1 MKKSVLSIVLTVVML
16 FSLTATVWGS
26 AWPVVDSGYCGYW
39 DDNYEDRENITWQLM
54 KDGTLEFFGEGY
66 MEDFSYNR
74 VPWKDYADQ
83 IKEVVIYGPQDDL
96 KSCIFSIS
104 SYAFIGCKNLTKV
117 TIPHT
122 VVEIGEDA
130 FGSCKSLTEITLP
143 DSIEK
148 MGYGVFGSSGL
159 KRIRLPEKLTTLPYG
174 TFSGCADLESVDF
187 PAGLTEIK
195 DRAFEKSGLVRIELP
210 DTVTTMG
217 LDVFS
222 KCPNLEFVK
231 LPRNLEVI
239 ETGMFEK
246 CAKLQSVVFPENVK
260 VIGRLAF
267 MWCDELQNFTLPESV
282 ETIGLQAFIDC
293 ESLTEV
299 TIPANVTTIE
309 QNSFSGCGK
318 LRAIYVAEGN
328 QAYQSVDGVLMT
340 KDGTMVHTCPG
351 AKEGTFV
358 IPNGV
363 TTIASLAFFDCQNLK
378 RLVIPATLTTINER
392 GFDFCDNL
400 LSFYFSGAA
409 PEEELLKKMDISS
422 DATLYYLEG
431 QPGWTSPTYLGYKT
445 ALWDGSSKLPGTLP
459 AGDTNG
465 DGRVGVEDV
474 QQLYGYLTGQNTI
487 TIAEKMAAD
496 VNNDDEVDVYDLQ
509 LLYERLAQGTTL

>member
-39 DDNYEDRENITWQLM
+39 DDNYSDRKNMTWQLM

-74 VPWKDYADQ
+74 VPWKDYVDQ
-83 IKEVVIYGPQDDL
+83 IKEVVIYGPQDEL
-96 KSCIFSIS
+96 KSCILSIGR
-104 SYAFIGCKNLTKV
+104 YAFSGCKNLKKIS
-117 TIPHT
+117 IP
-122 VVEIGEDA
+122 VSVEIIGLAA
-130 FGSCKSLTEITLP
+130 FSGSGIESIHLP
-143 DSIEK
+143 AN
-148 MGYGVFGSSGL
+148 L
-159 KRIRLPEKLTTLPYG
+159 KTISTAA
-174 TFSGCADLESVDF
+174 FSGCTNLKSVEF
-187 PAGLTEIK
+187 PAGLTKIENM
-195 DRAFEKSGLVRIELP
+195 AFEKSGLIRMELP

-217 LDVFS
+217 SGVFS
-222 KCPNLEFVK
+222 ECPNLEFVK

-239 ETGMFEK
+239 EMSMFKK

-260 VIGRLAF
+260 VIGRWAF

-328 QAYQSVDGVLMT
+328 PAYQSVDGVLMT

-431 QPGWTSPTYLGYKT
+431 QSGWTSPTYLGYKT

-459 AGDTNG
+459 AGDANG
-465 DGRVGVEDV
+465 DGKVGVEDV

-487 TIAEKMAAD
+487 TITEKMAAD
-496 VNNDDEVDVYDLQ
+496 VNNDGEVDVYDLQ

>member
-39 DDNYEDRENITWQLM
+39 DDNYSDRKNMTWQLM

-66 MEDFSYNR
+66 MEDFSYYS
-74 VPWKDYADQ
+74 VPWKDYVDQ
-83 IKEVVIYGPQDDL
+83 IKEVVIYGPQDEL
-96 KSCIFSIS
+96 KSCIFSIGR
-104 SYAFIGCKNLTKV
+104 YAFSGCKNLKKIS
-117 TIPHT
+117 IP
-122 VVEIGEDA
+122 VSVEIIGLAA
-130 FGSCKSLTEITLP
+130 FSGSGIESIHLP
-143 DSIEK
+143 AN
-148 MGYGVFGSSGL
+148 L
-159 KRIRLPEKLTTLPYG
+159 KTISTAA
-174 TFSGCADLESVDF
+174 FSGCTNLKSVEFPEALTKIES
-187 PAGLTEIK
+187 
-195 DRAFEKSGLVRIELP
+195 RAFEKSGLIRMELP

-217 LDVFS
+217 SGVFS
-222 KCPNLEFVK
+222 ECPNLEFVK
-231 LPRNLEVI
+231 LPRNLEII
-239 ETGMFEK
+239 ELSMFEK

-260 VIGRLAF
+260 VIGRWAF

-293 ESLTEV
+293 ENLTEV
-299 TIPANVTTIE
+299 TIPAKVTKIE

-392 GFDFCDNL
+392 GFDSCDNL

-431 QPGWTSPTYLGYKT
+431 QSGWTSPTYLGYKT

-459 AGDTNG
+459 AGDANG

-487 TIAEKMAAD
+487 TITEKMAAD
-496 VNNDDEVDVYDLQ
+496 VNNDGEVDVYDLQ

>member
-39 DDNYEDRENITWQLM
+39 DDNYSDRKNMTWQLM

-74 VPWKDYADQ
+74 VPWKDYVDQ
-83 IKEVVIYGPQDDL
+83 IKEVVIYGPQDEL
-96 KSCIFSIS
+96 KSCILSIGR
-104 SYAFIGCKNLTKV
+104 YAFSGCKNLKKV
-117 TIPHT
+117 SIP
-122 VVEIGEDA
+122 VSVEIIGLAA
-130 FGSCKSLTEITLP
+130 FSGSGIESIHLP
-143 DSIEK
+143 AN
-148 MGYGVFGSSGL
+148 L
-159 KRIRLPEKLTTLPYG
+159 KTISTAA
-174 TFSGCADLESVDF
+174 FSGCTNLKSVEF
-187 PAGLTEIK
+187 PAGLTKIENM
-195 DRAFEKSGLVRIELP
+195 AFEKSGLIRMELP

-217 LDVFS
+217 SGVFS
-222 KCPNLEFVK
+222 ECPNLEFVK

-239 ETGMFEK
+239 EMSMFKK

-260 VIGRLAF
+260 VIGRWAF

-328 QAYQSVDGVLMT
+328 PAYQSVDGVLMT

-431 QPGWTSPTYLGYKT
+431 QSGWTSPTYLGYKT

-459 AGDTNG
+459 AGDANG

-487 TIAEKMAAD
+487 TITEKMAAD
-496 VNNDDEVDVYDLQ
+496 VNNDGEVDVYDLQ

>member
-39 DDNYEDRENITWQLM
+39 DDNYSDRKNMTWQLM

-66 MEDFSYNR
+66 MEEYSYNR
-74 VPWKDYADQ
+74 NAPWEQYKDQ
-83 IKEVVIYGPQDDL
+83 ITKVVIYGPQDDL

-104 SYAFIGCKNLTKV
+104 SYAFSGCKNLKKIS
-117 TIPHT
+117 IP
-122 VVEIGEDA
+122 VSVEIIGLAA
-130 FGSCKSLTEITLP
+130 FSGSGIESIHLP
-143 DSIEK
+143 AN
-148 MGYGVFGSSGL
+148 L
-159 KRIRLPEKLTTLPYG
+159 KTISTAA
-174 TFSGCADLESVDF
+174 FSGCTNLKSVEF
-187 PAGLTEIK
+187 PAGLTKIENM
-195 DRAFEKSGLVRIELP
+195 AFEKSGLVRIELP

-217 LDVFS
+217 SGVFS
-222 KCPNLEFVK
+222 ECPNLEFVK

-239 ETGMFEK
+239 EMSMFKK

-299 TIPANVTTIE
+299 TIPANVTIIE

-328 QAYQSVDGVLMT
+328 PAYQSVDGVLMT

-431 QPGWTSPTYLGYKT
+431 QSGWTSPTYLGYKT

-459 AGDTNG
+459 AGDANG

-487 TIAEKMAAD
+487 TITEKMAAD
-496 VNNDDEVDVYDLQ
+496 VNNDGEVDVYDLQ
-509 LLYERLAQGTTL
+509 LLYECLAQGTTL

>member
-39 DDNYEDRENITWQLM
+39 DDNYRDHENMTWQLM

-83 IKEVVIYGPQDDL
+83 IKEVVIYGPQDEL
-96 KSCIFSIS
+96 KSCILSIGR
-104 SYAFIGCKNLTKV
+104 YAFSGCKNLKKIS
-117 TIPHT
+117 IP
-122 VVEIGEDA
+122 VSVEIIGLAA
-130 FGSCKSLTEITLP
+130 FSGSGIESIHLP
-143 DSIEK
+143 AN
-148 MGYGVFGSSGL
+148 L
-159 KRIRLPEKLTTLPYG
+159 KTISTAA
-174 TFSGCADLESVDF
+174 FSGCTNLKSVEFPEALTKIES
-187 PAGLTEIK
+187 
-195 DRAFEKSGLVRIELP
+195 RAFSKSGLVRIELP

-217 LDVFS
+217 SGVFS
-222 KCPNLEFVK
+222 ECPNLEFVK

-239 ETGMFEK
+239 EMSMFEK

-267 MWCDELQNFTLPESV
+267 KWCDELQNFTLPESV

-299 TIPANVTTIE
+299 TIPAKVTKIE

-363 TTIASLAFFDCQNLK
+363 TTIASLAFFDCQNLT

-431 QPGWTSPTYLGYKT
+431 QSGWTSPTYLGYKT

-496 VNNDDEVDVYDLQ
+496 VNNDGELDVYDLQ

>member
-39 DDNYEDRENITWQLM
+39 DDNYSDRKNMTWQLM

-66 MEDFSYNR
+66 MEDFSYYS
-74 VPWKDYADQ
+74 VPWKDYVDQ
-83 IKEVVIYGPQDDL
+83 IKEVVIYGPQDEL
-96 KSCIFSIS
+96 ESCIFSIGR
-104 SYAFIGCKNLTKV
+104 YAFSGCKNLKKIS
-117 TIPHT
+117 IP
-122 VVEIGEDA
+122 VSVEIIGLAA
-130 FGSCKSLTEITLP
+130 FSGSGIESIHLP
-143 DSIEK
+143 AN
-148 MGYGVFGSSGL
+148 L
-159 KRIRLPEKLTTLPYG
+159 KTISTAA
-174 TFSGCADLESVDF
+174 FSGCTNLKSVEFPEALTKIES
-187 PAGLTEIK
+187 
-195 DRAFEKSGLVRIELP
+195 RAFEKSGLVRMELP

-217 LDVFS
+217 SDVFS
-222 KCPNLEFVK
+222 ECPNLEFVK

-239 ETGMFEK
+239 EMSMFKK

-260 VIGRLAF
+260 VIGRWAF

-299 TIPANVTTIE
+299 TIPANVTIIE

-328 QAYQSVDGVLMT
+328 PAYQSVDGVLMT

-422 DATLYYLEG
+422 NATLYYLEG
-431 QPGWTSPTYLGYKT
+431 QSGWTSPTYLGYKT

-496 VNNDDEVDVYDLQ
+496 VNNDGEVDVYDLQ

>member
-39 DDNYEDRENITWQLM
+39 DDNYSDRKNMTWQLM

-74 VPWKDYADQ
+74 VPWKDYVDQ
-83 IKEVVIYGPQDDL
+83 IKEVVIYGPQDEL
-96 KSCIFSIS
+96 KSCILSIGR
-104 SYAFIGCKNLTKV
+104 YAFSGCKNLKKIS
-117 TIPHT
+117 IP
-122 VVEIGEDA
+122 VSVEIIGLAA
-130 FGSCKSLTEITLP
+130 FSGSGIESIHLP
-143 DSIEK
+143 AN
-148 MGYGVFGSSGL
+148 L
-159 KRIRLPEKLTTLPYG
+159 KTISTAA
-174 TFSGCADLESVDF
+174 FSGCTNLKSVEF
-187 PAGLTEIK
+187 PAGLTKIENM
-195 DRAFEKSGLVRIELP
+195 AFEKSGLIRMELP

-217 LDVFS
+217 SGVFS
-222 KCPNLEFVK
+222 ECPNLEFVK

-363 TTIASLAFFDCQNLK
+363 TTIASLAFFDCRNLK

>member
-39 DDNYEDRENITWQLM
+39 DDNYSDRKNMTWQLM

-66 MEDFSYNR
+66 MKDFSYYS
-74 VPWKDYADQ
+74 VPWKDYVDQ
-83 IKEVVIYGPQDDL
+83 IKEVVIYGPQDEL
-96 KSCIFSIS
+96 KSCILSIGR
-104 SYAFIGCKNLTKV
+104 YAFSGCKNLKKIS
-117 TIPHT
+117 IP
-122 VVEIGEDA
+122 VSVEIIGLAA
-130 FGSCKSLTEITLP
+130 FSGSGIESIHLP
-143 DSIEK
+143 AN
-148 MGYGVFGSSGL
+148 L
-159 KRIRLPEKLTTLPYG
+159 KTISTAA
-174 TFSGCADLESVDF
+174 FSGCTNLKSVEF
-187 PAGLTEIK
+187 PAGLTKIENM
-195 DRAFEKSGLVRIELP
+195 AFEKSGLIRMELP

-217 LDVFS
+217 SGVFS
-222 KCPNLEFVK
+222 ECPNLEFVK

-239 ETGMFEK
+239 EMSMFKK

-260 VIGRLAF
+260 VIGRWAF

-299 TIPANVTTIE
+299 TIPANVTIIE

-328 QAYQSVDGVLMT
+328 PAYQSVDGVLMT

-431 QPGWTSPTYLGYKT
+431 QSGWTSPTYLGYKT

-459 AGDTNG
+459 AGDANG

-487 TIAEKMAAD
+487 TITEKMAAD
-496 VNNDDEVDVYDLQ
+496 VNNDGEVDVYDLQ
-509 LLYERLAQGTTL
+509 LLYECLAQGTTL

>member
-39 DDNYEDRENITWQLM
+39 DDNYSDRKNMTWQLM

-74 VPWKDYADQ
+74 VPWKDYVDQ
-83 IKEVVIYGPQDDL
+83 IKEVVIYGPQDEL
-96 KSCIFSIS
+96 KSCILSIGR
-104 SYAFIGCKNLTKV
+104 YAFSGCKNLKKIS
-117 TIPHT
+117 IP
-122 VVEIGEDA
+122 VSVEIIGFAA
-130 FGSCKSLTEITLP
+130 FSGSGIESIHLP
-143 DSIEK
+143 AN
-148 MGYGVFGSSGL
+148 L
-159 KRIRLPEKLTTLPYG
+159 KTISTAA
-174 TFSGCADLESVDF
+174 FSGCTNLKSVEFPEALTKIES
-187 PAGLTEIK
+187 
-195 DRAFEKSGLVRIELP
+195 RAFEKSGLVRMELP

-217 LDVFS
+217 SDVFS
-222 KCPNLEFVK
+222 ECPNLEFVK

-239 ETGMFEK
+239 EMSMFKK

-328 QAYQSVDGVLMT
+328 PAYQSVDGVLMT

-392 GFDFCDNL
+392 GFDFCYNL

-431 QPGWTSPTYLGYKT
+431 QSGWTSPTYLGYKT

-459 AGDTNG
+459 AGDANG

-474 QQLYGYLTGQNTI
+474 QQLYGYLAGQNTI
-487 TIAEKMAAD
+487 TITEKMAAD
-496 VNNDDEVDVYDLQ
+496 VNNDGEVDVYDLQ

>member
-39 DDNYEDRENITWQLM
+39 DDNYSDRKNMTWQLM

-74 VPWKDYADQ
+74 VPWKDYVDQ
-83 IKEVVIYGPQDDL
+83 IKEVVIYGPQDEL
-96 KSCIFSIS
+96 KSCILSIGR
-104 SYAFIGCKNLTKV
+104 YAFSGCKNLKKIS
-117 TIPHT
+117 IP
-122 VVEIGEDA
+122 VSVEIIGLAA
-130 FGSCKSLTEITLP
+130 FSGSGIESIHLP
-143 DSIEK
+143 AN
-148 MGYGVFGSSGL
+148 L
-159 KRIRLPEKLTTLPYG
+159 KTISTAA
-174 TFSGCADLESVDF
+174 FSGCTNLKSVEFPEALTKIES
-187 PAGLTEIK
+187 
-195 DRAFEKSGLVRIELP
+195 RAFEKSGLIRMELP

-217 LDVFS
+217 SDVFS
-222 KCPNLEFVK
+222 ECPNLEFVK

-239 ETGMFEK
+239 EMSMFKK

-299 TIPANVTTIE
+299 TIPANVTIIE

-328 QAYQSVDGVLMT
+328 PAYQSVDGVLMT

-431 QPGWTSPTYLGYKT
+431 QSGWTSPTYLGYKT

-459 AGDTNG
+459 AGDANG

-487 TIAEKMAAD
+487 TITEKMAAD
-496 VNNDDEVDVYDLQ
+496 VNNDGEVDVYDLQ

>member
-1 MKKSVLSIVLTVVML
+1 MKKRVVSMVLALVMLCSLTV
-16 FSLTATVWGS
+16 S
-26 AWPVVDSGYCGYW
+26 AWAEDPMVASGQCGDSSTSTESKIQWVLWNTGKLEISGQGHME
-39 DDNYEDRENITWQLM
+39 NYTYYRSAPWAEYKEQIT
-54 KDGTLEFFGEGY
+54 
-66 MEDFSYNR
+66 
-74 VPWKDYADQ
+74 
-83 IKEVVIYGPQDDL
+83 EVVIYGPQDEL
-96 KSCIFSIS
+96 KSCIFSIGK
-104 SYAFIGCKNLTKV
+104 YAFSGCKNLTKI

-122 VVEIGEDA
+122 VVEIGENA
-130 FGSCKSLTEITLP
+130 FSSCKSLTEITLP

-148 MGYGVFGSSGL
+148 MGQSVFSSSGL
-159 KRIRLPEKLTTLPYG
+159 KNIRLPEKLTALPYRA
-174 TFSGCADLESVDF
+174 FSGCTNLKSVEF
-187 PAGLTEIK
+187 PDALTKIEHH
-195 DRAFEKSGLVRIELP
+195 AFEKSGLVRIELP

-217 LDVFS
+217 SGVFS
-222 KCPNLEFVK
+222 ECPNLEFVK

-239 ETGMFEK
+239 EMSMFEK

-267 MWCDELQNFTLPESV
+267 KWCDELQNFTLPESV

-299 TIPANVTTIE
+299 TIPAKVTKIE

-431 QPGWTSPTYLGYKT
+431 QSGWTSPTYLGYKT

>member
-39 DDNYEDRENITWQLM
+39 DDNYRDRENMTWQLM

-104 SYAFIGCKNLTKV
+104 SYAFSGCKNLKKIS
-117 TIPHT
+117 IP
-122 VVEIGEDA
+122 VSVEIIGFAA
-130 FGSCKSLTEITLP
+130 FSGSGIESIHLP
-143 DSIEK
+143 AN
-148 MGYGVFGSSGL
+148 L
-159 KRIRLPEKLTTLPYG
+159 KTISTAA
-174 TFSGCADLESVDF
+174 FSGCTNLKSVEFPEALTKIES
-187 PAGLTEIK
+187 
-195 DRAFEKSGLVRIELP
+195 RAFEKSGLVRMELP

-217 LDVFS
+217 SDVFS
-222 KCPNLEFVK
+222 ECPNLEFVK

-239 ETGMFEK
+239 EMGMFKK

-260 VIGRLAF
+260 VIGRWAF

-299 TIPANVTTIE
+299 TIPANVTIIE

-328 QAYQSVDGVLMT
+328 PAYQSVDGVLMT

-431 QPGWTSPTYLGYKT
+431 QSGWTSPTYLGYKT

-459 AGDTNG
+459 AGDANG

-496 VNNDDEVDVYDLQ
+496 VNNDGEVDVYDLQ

>member
-39 DDNYEDRENITWQLM
+39 DDNYSDRKNMTWQLM

-66 MEDFSYNR
+66 MKDFSYYS
-74 VPWKDYADQ
+74 VPWKDYVDQ
-83 IKEVVIYGPQDDL
+83 IKEVVIYGPQDEL
-96 KSCIFSIS
+96 KSCIFSIGR
-104 SYAFIGCKNLTKV
+104 YAFSGCKNLKKIS
-117 TIPHT
+117 IP
-122 VVEIGEDA
+122 VSVEIIGFAA
-130 FGSCKSLTEITLP
+130 FSGSGIESIHLP
-143 DSIEK
+143 AN
-148 MGYGVFGSSGL
+148 L
-159 KRIRLPEKLTTLPYG
+159 KTISTAA
-174 TFSGCADLESVDF
+174 FSGCTNLKSVEFPEALTKIES
-187 PAGLTEIK
+187 
-195 DRAFEKSGLVRIELP
+195 RAFEKSGLVRMELP

-217 LDVFS
+217 SDVFS
-222 KCPNLEFVK
+222 ECPNLEFVK

-239 ETGMFEK
+239 EMSMFKK

-260 VIGRLAF
+260 VIGRWAF

-299 TIPANVTTIE
+299 TIPANVTIIE

-431 QPGWTSPTYLGYKT
+431 QSGWTSPTYLGYKT

-459 AGDTNG
+459 AGDANG

>member
-39 DDNYEDRENITWQLM
+39 DDNYSDRKNMTWQLM

-74 VPWKDYADQ
+74 VPWKDYVDQ
-83 IKEVVIYGPQDDL
+83 IKEVVIYGPQDEL
-96 KSCIFSIS
+96 KSCILSIGR
-104 SYAFIGCKNLTKV
+104 YAFSGCKNLKKIS
-117 TIPHT
+117 IP
-122 VVEIGEDA
+122 VSVEIIGLAA
-130 FGSCKSLTEITLP
+130 FSGSGIESIHLP
-143 DSIEK
+143 AN
-148 MGYGVFGSSGL
+148 L
-159 KRIRLPEKLTTLPYG
+159 KTISTAA
-174 TFSGCADLESVDF
+174 FSGCTNLKSVEF
-187 PAGLTEIK
+187 PAGLTKIENM
-195 DRAFEKSGLVRIELP
+195 AFEKSGLIRMELP

-217 LDVFS
+217 SGVFS
-222 KCPNLEFVK
+222 ECPNLEFVK
-231 LPRNLEVI
+231 LPRNLEII
-239 ETGMFEK
+239 ELSMFEK

-260 VIGRLAF
+260 VIGRWAF

-299 TIPANVTTIE
+299 TIPAKVTKIE

-328 QAYQSVDGVLMT
+328 PAYQSVDGVLMT

-422 DATLYYLEG
+422 NATLYYLEG
-431 QPGWTSPTYLGYKT
+431 QSGWTSPTYLGYKT
-445 ALWDGSSKLPGTLP
+445 ALWDGNSKLPGTLP

-496 VNNDDEVDVYDLQ
+496 VNNDGEVDVYDLQ

>member
-39 DDNYEDRENITWQLM
+39 DDNYSDRKNMTWQLM

-74 VPWKDYADQ
+74 VPWKDYVDQ
-83 IKEVVIYGPQDDL
+83 IKEVVIYGPQDEL
-96 KSCIFSIS
+96 KSCILSIGR
-104 SYAFIGCKNLTKV
+104 YAFSGCKNLKKIS
-117 TIPHT
+117 IP
-122 VVEIGEDA
+122 VSVEIIGLAA
-130 FGSCKSLTEITLP
+130 FSGSGIESIHLP
-143 DSIEK
+143 AN
-148 MGYGVFGSSGL
+148 L
-159 KRIRLPEKLTTLPYG
+159 KTISTAA
-174 TFSGCADLESVDF
+174 FSGCTNLKSVEF
-187 PAGLTEIK
+187 PAGLTKIENM
-195 DRAFEKSGLVRIELP
+195 AFEKSGLIRMELP

-217 LDVFS
+217 SDVFS
-222 KCPNLEFVK
+222 ECPNLEFVK

-239 ETGMFEK
+239 EMSMFKK

-299 TIPANVTTIE
+299 TIPANVTIIE

-328 QAYQSVDGVLMT
+328 PAYQSVDGVLMT

-431 QPGWTSPTYLGYKT
+431 QSGWTSPTYLGYKT

-459 AGDTNG
+459 AGDANG

-496 VNNDDEVDVYDLQ
+496 VNNDGEVDVYDLQ

>member
-39 DDNYEDRENITWQLM
+39 DDNYSDRKNMTWQLM

-66 MEDFSYNR
+66 MEDFSYYS
-74 VPWKDYADQ
+74 VPWKDYVDQ
-83 IKEVVIYGPQDDL
+83 IKEVVIYGPQDEL
-96 KSCIFSIS
+96 KSCIFSIGR
-104 SYAFIGCKNLTKV
+104 YAFSGCKNLKKIS
-117 TIPHT
+117 IP
-122 VVEIGEDA
+122 VSVEIIGLAA
-130 FGSCKSLTEITLP
+130 FSGSGIESIHLP
-143 DSIEK
+143 AN
-148 MGYGVFGSSGL
+148 L
-159 KRIRLPEKLTTLPYG
+159 KTISTAA
-174 TFSGCADLESVDF
+174 FSGCTNLKSVEFPEALTKIES
-187 PAGLTEIK
+187 
-195 DRAFEKSGLVRIELP
+195 RAFEKSGLIRMELP

-217 LDVFS
+217 SGVFS
-222 KCPNLEFVK
+222 ECPNLEFVK
-231 LPRNLEVI
+231 LPRNLEII
-239 ETGMFEK
+239 ELSMFEK

-260 VIGRLAF
+260 VIGRWAF

-299 TIPANVTTIE
+299 TIPAKVTKIE

-431 QPGWTSPTYLGYKT
+431 QSGWTSPTYLGYKT
-445 ALWDGSSKLPGTLP
+445 ALWDGSSQLPGTLP
-459 AGDTNG
+459 AGDANG

-496 VNNDDEVDVYDLQ
+496 VNNDGELDVYDLQ

>member
-39 DDNYEDRENITWQLM
+39 DDNYSDRKNMTWQLM

-66 MEDFSYNR
+66 MEDFSYYS
-74 VPWKDYADQ
+74 VPWKDYVDQ
-83 IKEVVIYGPQDDL
+83 IKEVVIYGPQDEL
-96 KSCIFSIS
+96 KSCIFSIGR
-104 SYAFIGCKNLTKV
+104 YAFSGCKNLKKIS
-117 TIPHT
+117 IP
-122 VVEIGEDA
+122 VSVEIIGLAA
-130 FGSCKSLTEITLP
+130 FSGSGIESIHLP
-143 DSIEK
+143 ANLKTI
-148 MGYGVFGSSGL
+148 SSAA
-159 KRIRLPEKLTTLPYG
+159 
-174 TFSGCADLESVDF
+174 FSGCTNLKSVEF
-187 PAGLTEIK
+187 PAGLTKIENM
-195 DRAFEKSGLVRIELP
+195 AFEKSGLIRMELP

-217 LDVFS
+217 SGVFS
-222 KCPNLEFVK
+222 ECPNLEFVK

-239 ETGMFEK
+239 EMSMFKK

-260 VIGRLAF
+260 VIGRWAF

-328 QAYQSVDGVLMT
+328 PAYQSVDGVLMT

-392 GFDFCDNL
+392 GFDFCYNL

-409 PEEELLKKMDISS
+409 PEEELLKKMDISR

-431 QPGWTSPTYLGYKT
+431 QSGWTSPTYLGYKT
-445 ALWDGSSKLPGTLP
+445 ALWDGSSK
-459 AGDTNG
+459 
-465 DGRVGVEDV
+465 
-474 QQLYGYLTGQNTI
+474 
-487 TIAEKMAAD
+487 
-496 VNNDDEVDVYDLQ
+496 NNDGEVDVYDLQ

>member
-39 DDNYEDRENITWQLM
+39 DDNYSDRKNMTWQLM

-74 VPWKDYADQ
+74 VPWKDYVDQ
-83 IKEVVIYGPQDDL
+83 IKEVVIYGPQDEL
-96 KSCIFSIS
+96 KSCILSIGR
-104 SYAFIGCKNLTKV
+104 YAFSGCKNLKKIS
-117 TIPHT
+117 IP
-122 VVEIGEDA
+122 VSVEIIGFAA
-130 FGSCKSLTEITLP
+130 FSGSGIESIHLP
-143 DSIEK
+143 AN
-148 MGYGVFGSSGL
+148 L
-159 KRIRLPEKLTTLPYG
+159 KTISTAA
-174 TFSGCADLESVDF
+174 FSGCTNLKSVEFPEALTKIES
-187 PAGLTEIK
+187 
-195 DRAFEKSGLVRIELP
+195 RAFEKSGLVRMELP

-217 LDVFS
+217 SDVFS
-222 KCPNLEFVK
+222 ECPNLEFVK

-239 ETGMFEK
+239 EMSMFKK

-299 TIPANVTTIE
+299 TIPANVTIIE

-328 QAYQSVDGVLMT
+328 PAYQSVDGVLMT

-431 QPGWTSPTYLGYKT
+431 QSGWTSPTYLGYKT
-445 ALWDGSSKLPGTLP
+445 ALWDGSSQLPGTLP
-459 AGDTNG
+459 AGDANG

-487 TIAEKMAAD
+487 TITEKMAAD
-496 VNNDDEVDVYDLQ
+496 VNNDGEVDVYDLQ
-509 LLYERLAQGTTL
+509 LLYECLAQGTTL

>member
-39 DDNYEDRENITWQLM
+39 DDNYSDRKNMTWQLM

-66 MEDFSYNR
+66 MEDFSYYS
-74 VPWKDYADQ
+74 VPWKDYVDQ
-83 IKEVVIYGPQDDL
+83 IKEVVIYGPQDEL
-96 KSCIFSIS
+96 ESCIFSIGR
-104 SYAFIGCKNLTKV
+104 YAFSGCKNLKKIS
-117 TIPHT
+117 IP
-122 VVEIGEDA
+122 VSVEIIGLAA
-130 FGSCKSLTEITLP
+130 FSGSGIESIHLP
-143 DSIEK
+143 AN
-148 MGYGVFGSSGL
+148 L
-159 KRIRLPEKLTTLPYG
+159 KTISTAA
-174 TFSGCADLESVDF
+174 FSGCTNLKSVEFPEALTKIES
-187 PAGLTEIK
+187 
-195 DRAFEKSGLVRIELP
+195 RAFEKSGLVRMELP

-217 LDVFS
+217 SDVFS
-222 KCPNLEFVK
+222 ECPNLEFVK

-239 ETGMFEK
+239 EMSMFKK

-260 VIGRLAF
+260 VIGRWAF

-299 TIPANVTTIE
+299 TIPANVTIIE

-328 QAYQSVDGVLMT
+328 PAYQSVDGVLMT

-431 QPGWTSPTYLGYKT
+431 QSGWTSPTYLGYKT
-445 ALWDGSSKLPGTLP
+445 ALWDGNSKLPGTLP
-459 AGDTNG
+459 AGDANG

-496 VNNDDEVDVYDLQ
+496 VNNDGEVDVYDLQ

>member
-1 MKKSVLSIVLTVVML
+1 MKKSMLSIVLTVVML

-39 DDNYEDRENITWQLM
+39 DDNYSDRKNMTWQLM

-74 VPWKDYADQ
+74 VPWKDYVDQ
-83 IKEVVIYGPQDDL
+83 IKEVVIYGPQDEL
-96 KSCIFSIS
+96 KSCILSIGR
-104 SYAFIGCKNLTKV
+104 YAFSGCKNLKKIS
-117 TIPHT
+117 IP
-122 VVEIGEDA
+122 VSVEIIGLAA
-130 FGSCKSLTEITLP
+130 FSGSGIESIHLP
-143 DSIEK
+143 AN
-148 MGYGVFGSSGL
+148 L
-159 KRIRLPEKLTTLPYG
+159 KTISTAA
-174 TFSGCADLESVDF
+174 FSGCTNLKSVEF
-187 PAGLTEIK
+187 PAGLTKIENM
-195 DRAFEKSGLVRIELP
+195 AFEKSGLIRMELP

-217 LDVFS
+217 SGVFS
-222 KCPNLEFVK
+222 ECPNLEFVK

-239 ETGMFEK
+239 EMSMFKK

-260 VIGRLAF
+260 VIGRWAF

-299 TIPANVTTIE
+299 TIPANVTIIE

-328 QAYQSVDGVLMT
+328 PAYQSVDGVLMT

-431 QPGWTSPTYLGYKT
+431 QSGWTSPTYLGYKT

-459 AGDTNG
+459 AGDANG

-509 LLYERLAQGTTL
+509 LLYECLAQGTTL

>member
-39 DDNYEDRENITWQLM
+39 DDNYSDRKNMTWQLM

-74 VPWKDYADQ
+74 VPWKDYVDQ
-83 IKEVVIYGPQDDL
+83 IKEVVIYGPQDEL
-96 KSCIFSIS
+96 KSCILSIGR
-104 SYAFIGCKNLTKV
+104 YAFSGCKNLKKIS
-117 TIPHT
+117 IP
-122 VVEIGEDA
+122 VSVEIIGLAA
-130 FGSCKSLTEITLP
+130 FSGSGIESIHLP
-143 DSIEK
+143 AN
-148 MGYGVFGSSGL
+148 L
-159 KRIRLPEKLTTLPYG
+159 KTISTAA
-174 TFSGCADLESVDF
+174 FSGCTNLKSVEF
-187 PAGLTEIK
+187 PAGLTKIENM
-195 DRAFEKSGLVRIELP
+195 AFEKSGLIRMELP

-217 LDVFS
+217 SGVFS
-222 KCPNLEFVK
+222 ECPNLEFVK

-239 ETGMFEK
+239 EMSMFKK

-260 VIGRLAF
+260 VIGRWAF

-328 QAYQSVDGVLMT
+328 PAYQSVDGVLMT

-431 QPGWTSPTYLGYKT
+431 QSGWTSPTYLGYKT

-459 AGDTNG
+459 AGDANG

-487 TIAEKMAAD
+487 TITEKMAAD
-496 VNNDDEVDVYDLQ
+496 VNNDGEVDVYDLQ
-509 LLYERLAQGTTL
+509 LLYECLAQGTTL

>member
-1 MKKSVLSIVLTVVML
+1 M
-16 FSLTATVWGS
+16 
-26 AWPVVDSGYCGYW
+26 DSGYCGYW
-39 DDNYEDRENITWQLM
+39 DDNYSDRKNMTWQLM

-66 MEDFSYNR
+66 MEDFSYHS
-74 VPWKDYADQ
+74 VPWKDYAAQ
-83 IKEVVIYGPQDDL
+83 IKEVVIYGPQDEL
-96 KSCIFSIS
+96 KSCILSIGR
-104 SYAFIGCKNLTKV
+104 YAFSGCKNLKKIS
-117 TIPHT
+117 IP
-122 VVEIGEDA
+122 VSVEIIGLAA
-130 FGSCKSLTEITLP
+130 FSGSGIESIHLP
-143 DSIEK
+143 AN
-148 MGYGVFGSSGL
+148 L
-159 KRIRLPEKLTTLPYG
+159 KTISTAA
-174 TFSGCADLESVDF
+174 FSGCTNLKSVEF

-299 TIPANVTTIE
+299 TIPANVTIIE

-409 PEEELLKKMDISS
+409 PDAGLLKKMDISS
-422 DATLYYLEG
+422 GATLYYLEG

>member
-39 DDNYEDRENITWQLM
+39 DDNYSDRKNMTWQLM

-74 VPWKDYADQ
+74 VPWKDYVDQ
-83 IKEVVIYGPQDDL
+83 IKEVVIYGPQDEL
-96 KSCIFSIS
+96 KSCILSIGR
-104 SYAFIGCKNLTKV
+104 YAFSGCKNLKKIS
-117 TIPHT
+117 IP
-122 VVEIGEDA
+122 VSVEIIGLAA
-130 FGSCKSLTEITLP
+130 FSGSGIESIHLP
-143 DSIEK
+143 AN
-148 MGYGVFGSSGL
+148 L
-159 KRIRLPEKLTTLPYG
+159 KTISTAA
-174 TFSGCADLESVDF
+174 FSGCTNLKSVEFPEALTKIES
-187 PAGLTEIK
+187 
-195 DRAFEKSGLVRIELP
+195 RAFEKSGLVRMELP

-217 LDVFS
+217 SDVFS
-222 KCPNLEFVK
+222 ECPNLEFVK

-239 ETGMFEK
+239 EMSMFKK

-299 TIPANVTTIE
+299 TIPANVTIIE

-328 QAYQSVDGVLMT
+328 PAYQSVDGVLMT

-431 QPGWTSPTYLGYKT
+431 QSGWTSPTYLGYKT
-445 ALWDGSSKLPGTLP
+445 ALWDGSSQLPGTLP
-459 AGDTNG
+459 AGDANG

-496 VNNDDEVDVYDLQ
+496 VNNDGELDVYDLQ

>member
-39 DDNYEDRENITWQLM
+39 DDNYSDRKNMTWQLM

-66 MEDFSYNR
+66 MEDFSYYS
-74 VPWKDYADQ
+74 VPWKDYVDQ
-83 IKEVVIYGPQDDL
+83 IKEVVIYGPQDEL
-96 KSCIFSIS
+96 KSCIFSIGR
-104 SYAFIGCKNLTKV
+104 YAFSGCKNLKKIS
-117 TIPHT
+117 IP
-122 VVEIGEDA
+122 VSVEIIGLAA
-130 FGSCKSLTEITLP
+130 FSGSGIESIHLP
-143 DSIEK
+143 ANLKTI
-148 MGYGVFGSSGL
+148 SSAA
-159 KRIRLPEKLTTLPYG
+159 
-174 TFSGCADLESVDF
+174 FSGCTNLKSVEF
-187 PAGLTEIK
+187 PAGLTKIENM
-195 DRAFEKSGLVRIELP
+195 AFEKSGLIRMELP

-217 LDVFS
+217 SGVFS
-222 KCPNLEFVK
+222 EGPNLEFVK

-239 ETGMFEK
+239 EMSMFKK

-260 VIGRLAF
+260 VIGRWAF

-328 QAYQSVDGVLMT
+328 PAYQSVDGVLMT

-392 GFDFCDNL
+392 GFDFCYNL

-409 PEEELLKKMDISS
+409 PEEELLKKMDISR

-431 QPGWTSPTYLGYKT
+431 QSGWTSPTYLGYKT

-459 AGDTNG
+459 AGDANG

-496 VNNDDEVDVYDLQ
+496 VNNDGEVDVYDLQ

>member
-39 DDNYEDRENITWQLM
+39 DDNYRDRENMTWQLM

-74 VPWKDYADQ
+74 VPWKDYVDQ
-83 IKEVVIYGPQDDL
+83 IKEVVIYGPQDEL
-96 KSCIFSIS
+96 KSCILSIGR
-104 SYAFIGCKNLTKV
+104 YAFSGCKNLKKIS
-117 TIPHT
+117 IP
-122 VVEIGEDA
+122 VSVEIIGLAA
-130 FGSCKSLTEITLP
+130 FSGSGIESIHLP
-143 DSIEK
+143 AN
-148 MGYGVFGSSGL
+148 L
-159 KRIRLPEKLTTLPYG
+159 KTISTAA
-174 TFSGCADLESVDF
+174 FSGCTNLKSVEF
-187 PAGLTEIK
+187 PAGLTKIES
-195 DRAFEKSGLVRIELP
+195 RAFEKSGLIRMELP

-217 LDVFS
+217 SGVFS
-222 KCPNLEFVK
+222 ECPNLEFVK
-231 LPRNLEVI
+231 LPRNLEII
-239 ETGMFEK
+239 ELSMFEK

-260 VIGRLAF
+260 VIGRWAF

-299 TIPANVTTIE
+299 TIPAKVTKIE

-392 GFDFCDNL
+392 GFDSCDNL

-431 QPGWTSPTYLGYKT
+431 QSGWTSPTYLGYKT

-459 AGDTNG
+459 AGDANG

-487 TIAEKMAAD
+487 TITEKMAAD
-496 VNNDDEVDVYDLQ
+496 VNNDGEVDVYDLQ

>member
-39 DDNYEDRENITWQLM
+39 DDNYSDRKNMTWQLM

-74 VPWKDYADQ
+74 VPWKEYVDQ
-83 IKEVVIYGPQDDL
+83 IKEVVIYGPQDEL
-96 KSCIFSIS
+96 KSCILSIGR
-104 SYAFIGCKNLTKV
+104 YAFSGCKNLKKIS
-117 TIPHT
+117 IP
-122 VVEIGEDA
+122 VSVEIIGLAA
-130 FGSCKSLTEITLP
+130 FSGSGIESIHLP
-143 DSIEK
+143 AN
-148 MGYGVFGSSGL
+148 L
-159 KRIRLPEKLTTLPYG
+159 KTISTAA
-174 TFSGCADLESVDF
+174 FSGCTNLKSVEF
-187 PAGLTEIK
+187 PAGLTKIENM
-195 DRAFEKSGLVRIELP
+195 AFEKSGLIRMELP

-217 LDVFS
+217 SGVFS
-222 KCPNLEFVK
+222 ECPNLEFVK

-239 ETGMFEK
+239 EMSMFKK

-260 VIGRLAF
+260 VIGRWAF

-328 QAYQSVDGVLMT
+328 PAYQSVDGVLMT

-392 GFDFCDNL
+392 GFDFCYNL

-409 PEEELLKKMDISS
+409 PEEELLKKMDISR

-431 QPGWTSPTYLGYKT
+431 QSGWTSPTYLGYKT

-459 AGDTNG
+459 AGDANG

-487 TIAEKMAAD
+487 TITEKMAAD
-496 VNNDDEVDVYDLQ
+496 VNNDGEVDVYDLQ

>member
-39 DDNYEDRENITWQLM
+39 DDNYSDRKNMTWQLM

-66 MEDFSYNR
+66 MEDFSYYS
-74 VPWKDYADQ
+74 VPWKDYVDQ
-83 IKEVVIYGPQDDL
+83 IKEVVIYGPQDEL
-96 KSCIFSIS
+96 KSCIFSIGR
-104 SYAFIGCKNLTKV
+104 YAFSGCKNLKKIS
-117 TIPHT
+117 IP
-122 VVEIGEDA
+122 VSVEIIGFAA
-130 FGSCKSLTEITLP
+130 FSGSGIESIHLP
-143 DSIEK
+143 AN
-148 MGYGVFGSSGL
+148 L
-159 KRIRLPEKLTTLPYG
+159 KTISTAA
-174 TFSGCADLESVDF
+174 FSGCTNLKSVEF
-187 PAGLTEIK
+187 PDALAKIEHH
-195 DRAFEKSGLVRIELP
+195 AFEKSGLVRMELP

-217 LDVFS
+217 SDVFS
-222 KCPNLEFVK
+222 ECPNLEFVK

-239 ETGMFEK
+239 EMSMFKK

-267 MWCDELQNFTLPESV
+267 MGCDELQNFTLPESV

-299 TIPANVTTIE
+299 TIPANVTIIE

-328 QAYQSVDGVLMT
+328 PAYQSVDGVLMT

-431 QPGWTSPTYLGYKT
+431 QSGWTSPTYLGYKT

-459 AGDTNG
+459 AGDANG

-496 VNNDDEVDVYDLQ
+496 VNNDGEVDVYDLQ

>member
-39 DDNYEDRENITWQLM
+39 DDNYSDRKNMTWQLM

-74 VPWKDYADQ
+74 VPWKDYVDQ
-83 IKEVVIYGPQDDL
+83 IKEVVIYGPQDEL
-96 KSCIFSIS
+96 KSCILSIGR
-104 SYAFIGCKNLTKV
+104 YAFSGCKNLKKIS
-117 TIPHT
+117 IP
-122 VVEIGEDA
+122 VSVEIIGLAA
-130 FGSCKSLTEITLP
+130 FSGSGIESIHLP
-143 DSIEK
+143 AN
-148 MGYGVFGSSGL
+148 L
-159 KRIRLPEKLTTLPYG
+159 KTISTAA
-174 TFSGCADLESVDF
+174 FSGCTNLKSVEF
-187 PAGLTEIK
+187 PAGLTKIENM
-195 DRAFEKSGLVRIELP
+195 AFEKSGLIRMELP

-217 LDVFS
+217 SGVFS
-222 KCPNLEFVK
+222 ECPNLEFVK

-239 ETGMFEK
+239 EMSMFKK

-260 VIGRLAF
+260 VIGRWAF

-299 TIPANVTTIE
+299 TIPANVTIIE

-328 QAYQSVDGVLMT
+328 PAYQSVDGVLMT

-431 QPGWTSPTYLGYKT
+431 QSGWTSPTYLGYKT
-445 ALWDGSSKLPGTLP
+445 ALWDGSSQLPGTLP
-459 AGDTNG
+459 AGDANG

-496 VNNDDEVDVYDLQ
+496 VNNDGEVDVYDLQ

>member
-39 DDNYEDRENITWQLM
+39 DDNYRDRENMTWQLM

-83 IKEVVIYGPQDDL
+83 IKEVVIYGPQDEL
-96 KSCIFSIS
+96 KSCILSIGR
-104 SYAFIGCKNLTKV
+104 YAFSGCKNLKKIS
-117 TIPHT
+117 IP
-122 VVEIGEDA
+122 VSVEIIGLAA
-130 FGSCKSLTEITLP
+130 FSGSGIESIHLP
-143 DSIEK
+143 AN
-148 MGYGVFGSSGL
+148 L
-159 KRIRLPEKLTTLPYG
+159 KTISTAA
-174 TFSGCADLESVDF
+174 FSGCTNLKSVEF
-187 PAGLTEIK
+187 PAGLTKIENM
-195 DRAFEKSGLVRIELP
+195 AFEKSGLIRMELP

-217 LDVFS
+217 SGVFS
-222 KCPNLEFVK
+222 ECPNLEFVK
-231 LPRNLEVI
+231 LPRNLEII
-239 ETGMFEK
+239 ELSMFEK

-260 VIGRLAF
+260 VIGRWAF

-299 TIPANVTTIE
+299 TIPANVTIIE

-328 QAYQSVDGVLMT
+328 PAYQSVDGVLMT

-431 QPGWTSPTYLGYKT
+431 QSGWTSPTYLGYKT
-445 ALWDGSSKLPGTLP
+445 ALWDGSSQLPGTLP
-459 AGDTNG
+459 AGDANG

-487 TIAEKMAAD
+487 TITEKMAAD

>member
-74 VPWKDYADQ
+74 VPWKDYAAQ
-83 IKEVVIYGPQDDL
+83 IKEVVIYGPQDEL
-96 KSCIFSIS
+96 KSCILSIGR
-104 SYAFIGCKNLTKV
+104 YAFSGCKNLKKIS
-117 TIPHT
+117 IP
-122 VVEIGEDA
+122 VSVEIIGLAA
-130 FGSCKSLTEITLP
+130 FSGSGIESIHLP
-143 DSIEK
+143 AN
-148 MGYGVFGSSGL
+148 L
-159 KRIRLPEKLTTLPYG
+159 KTISTAA
-174 TFSGCADLESVDF
+174 FSGCTNLKSVEF
-187 PAGLTEIK
+187 PAGLTKIENM
-195 DRAFEKSGLVRIELP
+195 AFEKSGLIRMELP

-217 LDVFS
+217 SGVFS
-222 KCPNLEFVK
+222 ECPNLEFVK

-239 ETGMFEK
+239 EMSMFKK

-260 VIGRLAF
+260 VIGRWAF

-299 TIPANVTTIE
+299 TIPANVTIIE

-328 QAYQSVDGVLMT
+328 PAYQSVDGVLMT

-431 QPGWTSPTYLGYKT
+431 QSGWTSPTYLGYKT
-445 ALWDGSSKLPGTLP
+445 ALWDGSSQLPGTLP
-459 AGDTNG
+459 AGDANG

-496 VNNDDEVDVYDLQ
+496 VNNDGEVDVYDLQ

>member
-39 DDNYEDRENITWQLM
+39 DDNYSDRKNMTWQLM

-74 VPWKDYADQ
+74 VPWKDYVDQ
-83 IKEVVIYGPQDDL
+83 IKEVVIYGPQDEL
-96 KSCIFSIS
+96 KSCILSIGR
-104 SYAFIGCKNLTKV
+104 YAFSGCKNLKKIS
-117 TIPHT
+117 IP
-122 VVEIGEDA
+122 VSVEIIGLAA
-130 FGSCKSLTEITLP
+130 FSGSGIESIHLP
-143 DSIEK
+143 AN
-148 MGYGVFGSSGL
+148 L
-159 KRIRLPEKLTTLPYG
+159 KTISTAA
-174 TFSGCADLESVDF
+174 FSGCTNLKSVEF
-187 PAGLTEIK
+187 PAGLTKIENM
-195 DRAFEKSGLVRIELP
+195 AFEKSGLIRMELP
-210 DTVTTMG
+210 DTVTTLG
-217 LDVFS
+217 SGVFS
-222 KCPNLEFVK
+222 ECPNLEVVK

-239 ETGMFEK
+239 EMSMFKK

-260 VIGRLAF
+260 VIGRWAF

-299 TIPANVTTIE
+299 TIPANVTIIE

-328 QAYQSVDGVLMT
+328 PAYQSVDGVLMT

-431 QPGWTSPTYLGYKT
+431 QSGWTSPTYLGYKT

-459 AGDTNG
+459 AGDANG

-496 VNNDDEVDVYDLQ
+496 VNNDGELDVYDLQ

>member
-39 DDNYEDRENITWQLM
+39 DDNYSDRKNMTWQLM

-74 VPWKDYADQ
+74 VPWKDYVDQ
-83 IKEVVIYGPQDDL
+83 IKEVVIYGPQDEL
-96 KSCIFSIS
+96 KSCILSIGR
-104 SYAFIGCKNLTKV
+104 YAFSGCKNLKKIS
-117 TIPHT
+117 IP
-122 VVEIGEDA
+122 VSVEIIGLAA
-130 FGSCKSLTEITLP
+130 FSGSGIESIHLP
-143 DSIEK
+143 AN
-148 MGYGVFGSSGL
+148 L
-159 KRIRLPEKLTTLPYG
+159 KTISTAA
-174 TFSGCADLESVDF
+174 FSGCTNLKSVEF
-187 PAGLTEIK
+187 PAGLTKIENM
-195 DRAFEKSGLVRIELP
+195 AFEKSGLIRMELP

-217 LDVFS
+217 SGVFS
-222 KCPNLEFVK
+222 ECPNLEFVK
-231 LPRNLEVI
+231 LPRNLEII
-239 ETGMFEK
+239 ELSMFEK

-328 QAYQSVDGVLMT
+328 PAYQSVDGVLMT

-431 QPGWTSPTYLGYKT
+431 QSGWTSPTYLGYKT

-459 AGDTNG
+459 AGDANG
-465 DGRVGVEDV
+465 NGRVGVEDV

-496 VNNDDEVDVYDLQ
+496 VNNDGEVDVYDLQ

>member
-39 DDNYEDRENITWQLM
+39 DDNYSDRKNMTWQLM

-74 VPWKDYADQ
+74 VPWKDYVDQ
-83 IKEVVIYGPQDDL
+83 IKEVVIYGPQDEL
-96 KSCIFSIS
+96 KSCILSIGR
-104 SYAFIGCKNLTKV
+104 YAFSGCKNLKKIS
-117 TIPHT
+117 IP
-122 VVEIGEDA
+122 VSVEIIGFAA
-130 FGSCKSLTEITLP
+130 FSGSGIESIHLP
-143 DSIEK
+143 AN
-148 MGYGVFGSSGL
+148 L
-159 KRIRLPEKLTTLPYG
+159 KTISTAA
-174 TFSGCADLESVDF
+174 FSGCTNLKSVEF
-187 PAGLTEIK
+187 PAGLTKIENM
-195 DRAFEKSGLVRIELP
+195 AFEKSGLIRMELP

-217 LDVFS
+217 SGVFS
-222 KCPNLEFVK
+222 ECPNLEFVK
-231 LPRNLEVI
+231 LPRNLEII
-239 ETGMFEK
+239 ELSMFEK

-260 VIGRLAF
+260 VIGRWAF

-299 TIPANVTTIE
+299 TIPAKVTKIE

-328 QAYQSVDGVLMT
+328 PAYQSVDGVLMT

-422 DATLYYLEG
+422 NATLYYLEG
-431 QPGWTSPTYLGYKT
+431 QSGWTSPTYLGYKT
-445 ALWDGSSKLPGTLP
+445 ALWDGNSKLPGTLP

-496 VNNDDEVDVYDLQ
+496 VNNDGEVDVYDLQ

>member
-39 DDNYEDRENITWQLM
+39 DDNYSDRKNMTWQLM

-66 MEDFSYNR
+66 MEDFSYYS
-74 VPWKDYADQ
+74 VPWKDYVDQ
-83 IKEVVIYGPQDDL
+83 IKEVVIYGLQDDL
-96 KSCIFSIS
+96 KSCILSIGR
-104 SYAFIGCKNLTKV
+104 YAFSGCKNLKKIS
-117 TIPHT
+117 IP
-122 VVEIGEDA
+122 VSVEIIGFAA
-130 FGSCKSLTEITLP
+130 FSGSGIESIHLP
-143 DSIEK
+143 AN
-148 MGYGVFGSSGL
+148 L
-159 KRIRLPEKLTTLPYG
+159 KTISTAA
-174 TFSGCADLESVDF
+174 FSGCTNLKSVEFPEALTKIES
-187 PAGLTEIK
+187 
-195 DRAFEKSGLVRIELP
+195 RAFEKSGLVRMELP

-217 LDVFS
+217 SGVFS
-222 KCPNLEFVK
+222 ECPNLEFVK

-239 ETGMFEK
+239 EMSMFKK

-260 VIGRLAF
+260 VIGRWAF

-299 TIPANVTTIE
+299 TIPANVTIIE

-328 QAYQSVDGVLMT
+328 PAYQSVDGVLMT

-431 QPGWTSPTYLGYKT
+431 QSGWTSPTYLGYKT

-459 AGDTNG
+459 AGDANG

>member
-39 DDNYEDRENITWQLM
+39 DDNYSDRKNMTWQLM

-96 KSCIFSIS
+96 KSCILSIGR
-104 SYAFIGCKNLTKV
+104 YAFSGCKNLKKIS
-117 TIPHT
+117 IP
-122 VVEIGEDA
+122 VSVEIIGLAA
-130 FGSCKSLTEITLP
+130 FSGSGIESIHLP
-143 DSIEK
+143 AN
-148 MGYGVFGSSGL
+148 L
-159 KRIRLPEKLTTLPYG
+159 KTISTAA
-174 TFSGCADLESVDF
+174 FSGCTNLKSVEF
-187 PAGLTEIK
+187 PEALTKIENM
-195 DRAFEKSGLVRIELP
+195 AFEKSGLIRMELP

-217 LDVFS
+217 SGVFS
-222 KCPNLEFVK
+222 ECPNLEFVK

-239 ETGMFEK
+239 ETGMFKK

-282 ETIGLQAFIDC
+282 ETISLQAFIDC

-299 TIPANVTTIE
+299 TIPANVTIIE

-363 TTIASLAFFDCQNLK
+363 TTIASLAFFDCRNLK

-422 DATLYYLEG
+422 DAPFTT
-431 QPGWTSPTYLGYKT
+431 WRDS
-445 ALWDGSSKLPGTLP
+445 P
-459 AGDTNG
+459 AGQAPPIWGTKRRCG
-465 DGRVGVEDV
+465 
-474 QQLYGYLTGQNTI
+474 
-487 TIAEKMAAD
+487 MAAASSPAHFPQ
-496 VNNDDEVDVYDLQ
+496 VTPT
-509 LLYERLAQGTTL
+509 ATAGSA

>member
-39 DDNYEDRENITWQLM
+39 DDNYSDRKNMTWQLM

-74 VPWKDYADQ
+74 VPWKDYVDQ
-83 IKEVVIYGPQDDL
+83 IKEVVIYGPQDEL
-96 KSCIFSIS
+96 KSCILSIGR
-104 SYAFIGCKNLTKV
+104 YAFSGCKNLKKIS
-117 TIPHT
+117 IP
-122 VVEIGEDA
+122 VSVEIIGLAA
-130 FGSCKSLTEITLP
+130 FSGSGIESIHLP
-143 DSIEK
+143 AN
-148 MGYGVFGSSGL
+148 L
-159 KRIRLPEKLTTLPYG
+159 KTISTAA
-174 TFSGCADLESVDF
+174 FSGCTNLKSVEF
-187 PAGLTEIK
+187 PAGLTKIENM
-195 DRAFEKSGLVRIELP
+195 AFEKSGLIRMELP

-217 LDVFS
+217 SGVFS
-222 KCPNLEFVK
+222 ECPNLEFVK

-239 ETGMFEK
+239 EMSMFKK

-260 VIGRLAF
+260 VIGRWAF

-328 QAYQSVDGVLMT
+328 PAYQSVDGVLMT

-431 QPGWTSPTYLGYKT
+431 QSGWTSPTYLGYKT

-459 AGDTNG
+459 AGDANG
-465 DGRVGVEDV
+465 NGRVGVEDV

-496 VNNDDEVDVYDLQ
+496 VNNDGEVDVYDLQ

>member
-39 DDNYEDRENITWQLM
+39 DDNYSDRKNMTWQLM

-66 MEDFSYNR
+66 MEDFSYYS
-74 VPWKDYADQ
+74 VPWKDYVDQ
-83 IKEVVIYGPQDDL
+83 IKEVVIYGPQDEL
-96 KSCIFSIS
+96 KSCIFSIGR
-104 SYAFIGCKNLTKV
+104 YAFSGCKNLKKIS
-117 TIPHT
+117 IP
-122 VVEIGEDA
+122 VSVEIIGLAA
-130 FGSCKSLTEITLP
+130 FSGSGIESIHLP
-143 DSIEK
+143 AN
-148 MGYGVFGSSGL
+148 L
-159 KRIRLPEKLTTLPYG
+159 KTISTAA
-174 TFSGCADLESVDF
+174 FSGCTNLKSVEF
-187 PAGLTEIK
+187 PAGLTKIENM
-195 DRAFEKSGLVRIELP
+195 AFEKSGLIRMELP

-217 LDVFS
+217 SGVFS
-222 KCPNLEFVK
+222 ECPNLEFVK

-239 ETGMFEK
+239 EMSMFKK

-260 VIGRLAF
+260 VIGRWAF

-299 TIPANVTTIE
+299 TIPANVTIIE

-328 QAYQSVDGVLMT
+328 PAYQSVDGVLMT

-431 QPGWTSPTYLGYKT
+431 QSGWTSPTYLGYKT
-445 ALWDGSSKLPGTLP
+445 ALWDGSSQLPGTLP
-459 AGDTNG
+459 AGDANG

-496 VNNDDEVDVYDLQ
+496 VNNDGEVDVYDLQ
-509 LLYERLAQGTTL
+509 LLYERLAQGTSL

>member
-66 MEDFSYNR
+66 MEDFSYYS
-74 VPWKDYADQ
+74 VPWKDYVDQ
-83 IKEVVIYGPQDDL
+83 IKEVVIYGPQDEL
-96 KSCIFSIS
+96 KSCIFSIGR
-104 SYAFIGCKNLTKV
+104 YAFSGCKNLKKIS
-117 TIPHT
+117 IP
-122 VVEIGEDA
+122 VSVEIIGLAA
-130 FGSCKSLTEITLP
+130 FSGSGIESIHLP
-143 DSIEK
+143 ANLKTI
-148 MGYGVFGSSGL
+148 SSAA
-159 KRIRLPEKLTTLPYG
+159 
-174 TFSGCADLESVDF
+174 FSGCTNLKSVEF
-187 PAGLTEIK
+187 PAGLTKIENM
-195 DRAFEKSGLVRIELP
+195 AFEKSGLIRMELP

-217 LDVFS
+217 SGVFS
-222 KCPNLEFVK
+222 ECPNLEFVK

-239 ETGMFEK
+239 EMSMFKK

-260 VIGRLAF
+260 VIGRWAF

-328 QAYQSVDGVLMT
+328 PAYQSVDGVLMT

-392 GFDFCDNL
+392 GFDFCYNL

-409 PEEELLKKMDISS
+409 PEEELLKKMDISR

-431 QPGWTSPTYLGYKT
+431 QSGWTSPTYLGYKT

-459 AGDTNG
+459 AGDANG

-496 VNNDDEVDVYDLQ
+496 VNNDGEVDVYDLQ

>member
-39 DDNYEDRENITWQLM
+39 DDNYSDRKNMTWQLM

-74 VPWKDYADQ
+74 VPWKDYVDQ
-83 IKEVVIYGPQDDL
+83 IKEVVIYRPQDEL
-96 KSCIFSIS
+96 KSCILSIGR
-104 SYAFIGCKNLTKV
+104 YAFSGCKNLKKIS
-117 TIPHT
+117 IP
-122 VVEIGEDA
+122 VSVEIIGLAA
-130 FGSCKSLTEITLP
+130 FSGSGIESIHLP
-143 DSIEK
+143 AN
-148 MGYGVFGSSGL
+148 L
-159 KRIRLPEKLTTLPYG
+159 KTISTAA
-174 TFSGCADLESVDF
+174 FSGCTNLKSVEF
-187 PAGLTEIK
+187 PAGLTKIENM
-195 DRAFEKSGLVRIELP
+195 AFEKSGLIRMELP

-217 LDVFS
+217 SGVFS
-222 KCPNLEFVK
+222 ECPNLEFVK

-239 ETGMFEK
+239 EMSMFKK

-260 VIGRLAF
+260 VIGRWAF

-299 TIPANVTTIE
+299 TIPANVTIIE

-328 QAYQSVDGVLMT
+328 PAYQSVDGVLMT

-431 QPGWTSPTYLGYKT
+431 QSGWTSPTYLGYKT

-459 AGDTNG
+459 AGDANG

-509 LLYERLAQGTTL
+509 LLYECLAQGTTL

>member
-39 DDNYEDRENITWQLM
+39 DDNYSDRKNMTWQLM

-66 MEDFSYNR
+66 MEDFSYYS
-74 VPWKDYADQ
+74 VPWKDYVDQ
-83 IKEVVIYGPQDDL
+83 IKEVVIYGLQDDL
-96 KSCIFSIS
+96 KSCILSIGR
-104 SYAFIGCKNLTKV
+104 YAFSGCKNLKKIS
-117 TIPHT
+117 IP
-122 VVEIGEDA
+122 VSVEIIGFAA
-130 FGSCKSLTEITLP
+130 FSGSGIESIHLP
-143 DSIEK
+143 AN
-148 MGYGVFGSSGL
+148 L
-159 KRIRLPEKLTTLPYG
+159 KTISTAA
-174 TFSGCADLESVDF
+174 FSGCTNLKSVEFPEALTKIES
-187 PAGLTEIK
+187 
-195 DRAFEKSGLVRIELP
+195 RAFEKSGLVRMELP

-299 TIPANVTTIE
+299 TIPANVTIIE

-409 PEEELLKKMDISS
+409 PDAGLLKKMDISS
-422 DATLYYLEG
+422 GATLYYLEG

-459 AGDTNG
+459 AGDANG